1 MHHACARESQNGRLF
16 INMILLKC
24 RLDKFP
30 RPNIYCLWNWVN
42 GFKRRIVNI
51 NVLTHLVGNWVGLI
65 LVLAIPLSARFSLGW
80 WEFGRKGWVAG
91 QDGCNIQIKFNPT
104 QFPDTDLY
112 CQTTEFPIPSCVD
125 IFPLSFR
132 ELRHRG
138 FWDPNTTQKIIINTR
153 WNKTWRNLT
162 NDGMG
167 NSVKIRCFPI
177 FHFFASPYFR
187 NGGLLINSSSWG
199 RTLIVSLPLQDSPT
213 KKLSLPDHVVM
224 TKSVG
229 SAPNSP
235 VTAKRHSSW
244 TTTDGGGNA
253 QTVDRWDTG
262 WGGHLFRRFRNMFS
276 KSSSCLH
283 GSCST
288 AQQPWG
294 FPAHNTW
301 LYSASLLQ
309 GLQLKLKNNH
319 TSGAHRTGR
328 GRKMDFGYQ

>member
-1 MHHACARESQNGRLF
+1 
-16 INMILLKC
+16 
-24 RLDKFP
+24 
-30 RPNIYCLWNWVN
+30 
-42 GFKRRIVNI
+42 
-51 NVLTHLVGNWVGLI
+51 
-65 LVLAIPLSARFSLGW
+65 
-80 WEFGRKGWVAG
+80 
-91 QDGCNIQIKFNPT
+91 
-104 QFPDTDLY
+104 
-112 CQTTEFPIPSCVD
+112 
-125 IFPLSFR
+125 
-132 ELRHRG
+132 
-138 FWDPNTTQKIIINTR
+138 
-153 WNKTWRNLT
+153 
-162 NDGMG
+162 MG

-319 TSGAHRTGR
+319 TSGGTLNPRIITLHGLSWDRHISVTKAGWPYIRGPYKRESLYCRTDHETNPCSYPSSCGISSVSAAVPMASMPPPSAAGPISLPPQAMALSAINKYATMPKKWVVALVWSIDR
-328 GRKMDFGYQ
+328 HCKFLCKRLRESRLLAPSGRKW